1 MRLVAAD
8 VVADYSVADV
18 VAVVVV
24 VVAAADVVAVAGI
37 AGSADVVA
45 VAVAQLPHVSAG
57 CMAVAATTL
66 GQI

>member
-8 VVADYSVADV
+8 VVADYSAADV
-18 VAVVVV
+18 VAVVV